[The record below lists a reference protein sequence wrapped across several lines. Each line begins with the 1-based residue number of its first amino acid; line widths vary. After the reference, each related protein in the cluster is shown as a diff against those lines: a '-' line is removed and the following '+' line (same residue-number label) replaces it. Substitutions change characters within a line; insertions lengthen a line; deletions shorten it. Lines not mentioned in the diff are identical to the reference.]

1 MAEDEQLFEK
11 ITGSEDSIQIGILEQ
26 TAHSGNEL
34 IAIAHRE
41 LIVSNLGDTAPRVIG
56 RHQCELAVDGEL
68 RPFSTSFCLSL
79 NDFRVLNPGLGYLY
93 THLSGTR
100 RLGPK

>member
-34 IAIAHRE
+34 IAIAHHE
-41 LIVSNLGDTAPRVIG
+41 LIVSNLGDTAPRVLG
-56 RHQCELAVDGEL
+56 SHAKRG
-68 RPFSTSFCLSL
+68 PSPSSL
-79 NDFRVLNPGLGYLY
+79 IRRRMSCSPGK
-93 THLSGTR
+93 T
-100 RLGPK
+100 